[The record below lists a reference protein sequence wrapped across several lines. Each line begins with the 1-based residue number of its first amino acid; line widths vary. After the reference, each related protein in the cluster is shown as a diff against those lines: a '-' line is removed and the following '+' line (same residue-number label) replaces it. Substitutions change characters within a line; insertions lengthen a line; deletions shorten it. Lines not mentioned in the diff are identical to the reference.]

1 MNTLDWHHS
10 PNGFSSYFV
19 IVVFVVVAVVIIIV
33 PVIATD
39 VIMAVFSFRLG
50 LLMVIICGVV
60 FTSWTLDALISEQ
73 ETLESSSNS
82 GSSRPSEKSL
92 KTKTVIGVQDFKNR
106 LLANRKHGNEI
117 TLANR
122 IHEDTS
128 DLAFPFDEEI
138 IDEEN
143 EKEKRD
149 EPRSD
154 HENEKENR
162 DELRSDH
169 ESGKAND
176 AALPEIKT
184 FYTAVKTTFKDV
196 PILPDKSLPTLKFLD
211 ACIDALQVLTNMRKR
226 IFDGVVGDI
235 QGNIQQIRN
244 NYDARPNESYTLQAM
259 VLYDVEQLRILN
271 DDPDYQAASTLNA
284 LKWVVRA
291 FRFLSRFATHISEG
305 QEQGPSARLAYDET
319 LRKHHGFVVRACFK
333 AAFLTLSTRQE
344 FLKEIAVNKADLDRP
359 DFEKTAIADSR
370 DYFFALEERLK
381 LIEEFYTRHGIEP

>member
-1 MNTLDWHHS
+1 
-10 PNGFSSYFV
+10 
-19 IVVFVVVAVVIIIV
+19 
-33 PVIATD
+33 
-39 VIMAVFSFRLG
+39 MAVFSFRLG

-73 ETLESSSNS
+73 ETLESSS
-82 GSSRPSEKSL
+82 SSISSNMPSEKSL
-92 KTKTVIGVQDFKNR
+92 KTKTVIGVQKLENR
-106 LLANRKHGNEI
+106 LLANRKHANEM
-117 TLANR
+117 TLANM

-128 DLAFPFDEEI
+128 DSAFPFDEES

-143 EKEKRD
+143 EKEDGD
-149 EPRSD
+149 EIRSD
-154 HENEKENR
+154 R
-162 DELRSDH
+162 

-235 QGNIQQIRN
+235 QGNIQQIRH
-244 NYDARPNESYTLQAM
+244 NYDARPNESYTLQSL

-271 DDPDYQAASTLNA
+271 EDPDYYAASTLNA

-291 FRFLSRFATHISEG
+291 FRFISRFATHISEG

-319 LRKHHGFVVRACFK
+319 LTKHHGFVVRACFK
-333 AAFLTLSTRQE
+333 AAFLTLSTRQD

-381 LIEEFYTRHGIEP
+381 LIEEFYTRHHIEP